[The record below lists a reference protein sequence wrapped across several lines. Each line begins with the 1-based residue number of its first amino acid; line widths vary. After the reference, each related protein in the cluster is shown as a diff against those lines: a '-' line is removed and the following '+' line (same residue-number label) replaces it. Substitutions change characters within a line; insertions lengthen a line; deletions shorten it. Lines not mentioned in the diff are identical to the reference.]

1 MLITERK
8 PLDEVLAMVEGS
20 KSVFL
25 AVCGGCPEA
34 CETTAPA
41 EVEAFVKDLKD
52 NGKTVVSQVEIDF
65 LCNKALI
72 ALRLGRH
79 MEALQKADAVFV
91 LSCGVGVQATA
102 AMVGKPCY
110 PALNTIAAGGVQGL
124 WRGDERCGECGDCV
138 LDRTGGICPITGCA
152 KTLLNGTCGG
162 SDKGICEVSPERP
175 CGWYLIYER
184 LRELGQ
190 LDKLLAPVKP
200 KAWGK
205 FEAPPEM
212 RGTILW
218 ALEAEEPAPEEQE
231 VTQ

>member
-152 KTLLNGTCGG
+152 KTLLNGACGG

-190 LDKLLAPVKP
+190 LDKLLTPVKP

-231 VTQ
+231 VAP